1 MRLSFSKSKNSLS
14 IYIIKNIT
22 VKGKRTTK
30 VYEDLGTYK
39 ELQEKLNGE
48 DPIKWAEE
56 GEHLSFTRD

>member
-1 MRLSFSKSKNSLS
+1 MS

-30 VYEDLGTYK
+30 VYENLGTYK